1 MRRKNLKKTIQA
13 SKCANAQLQ
22 IDTHQN
28 FQKSKVHNRFRS
40 ESNPTNFE
48 SGSIMS
54 RFIQPVVSYFYQ
66 EFFYVLCGGYEKD
79 WTKNRLTYVDV
90 AALLKKKP
98 PALRRKDVV

>member
-1 MRRKNLKKTIQA
+1 
-13 SKCANAQLQ
+13 
-22 IDTHQN
+22 
-28 FQKSKVHNRFRS
+28 
-40 ESNPTNFE
+40 
-48 SGSIMS
+48 MS